1 MKTSSIVIAAALLCG
16 PAFAQD
22 SWTGPDKQKHF
33 AFSFGFGFVARGVFP
48 ELTAPQAI
56 AVGMIPGIVKEL
68 ADSGNG
74 GKFSGKD
81 LAWDLAGAAAGVYI
95 GGLVIGPRSIRYS
108 MAF

>member
-1 MKTSSIVIAAALLCG
+1 MKRYIVAIAAGLIATS
-16 PAFAQD
+16 AISQD
-22 SWTGPDKQKHF
+22 SWTGADKQKHF
-33 AFSFGFGFVARGVFP
+33 AFSFGAGFLARGIFP
-48 ELTAPQAI
+48 DLTAQQAV
-56 AVGMIPGIVKEL
+56 AVGMIPGIVKEF

-81 LAWDLAGAAAGVYI
+81 LVWDLAGAAAGVYI